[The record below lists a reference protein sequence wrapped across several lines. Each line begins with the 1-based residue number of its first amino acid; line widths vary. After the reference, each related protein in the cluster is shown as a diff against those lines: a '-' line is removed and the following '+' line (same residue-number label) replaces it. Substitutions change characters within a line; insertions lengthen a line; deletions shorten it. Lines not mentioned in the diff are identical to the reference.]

1 MKVKLLHRV
10 WLFVTPWTVA
20 RQPPPS
26 MDSPG
31 KNTGVG
37 SHFLLQGIF
46 LTQGSNL
53 GLLHCKQML
62 YREPP
67 GKSCVCVYIHEI
79 LCVCVCVCVCV
90 CIHTRFPVC
99 MCACMLSCF
108 SCVWLFVTLWT
119 VGFQAPLSMG
129 ILQGWILEW
138 VAMPSSRG
146 SSQSRD
152 QTQVSCIAGG
162 FFSIWAIF
170 TIWAT
175 REALVCVY
183 THTHSHTHTHMNIL
197 YTYIHEWYWLEI
209 PEIHHPFI
217 MSSFYTTVH
226 RTKLGGNGVFNKWC
240 C

>member
-1 MKVKLLHRV
+1 MLLC
-10 WLFVTPWTVA
+10 PW
-20 RQPPPS
+20 
-26 MDSPG
+26 DFPG
-31 KNTGVG
+31 KSTGMG
-37 SHFLLQGIF
+37 CHFLFQRIF
-46 LTQGSNL
+46 PTQGSNL
-53 GLLHCKQML
+53 GLLHCKQTL

-67 GKSCVCVYIHEI
+67 GKSCVCIYIHEI
-79 LCVCVCVCVCV
+79 VCVCV
-90 CIHTRFPVC
+90 HTWIPVC

-108 SCVWLFVTLWT
+108 SCVWLFVTLWA
-119 VGFQAPLSMG
+119 VACQAPLSMG
-129 ILQGWILEW
+129 ILQGRILGW

-152 QTQVSCIAGG
+152 QTQVSCTAGG
-162 FFSIWAIF
+162 FFTIWAIF

-175 REALVCVY
+175 REALVCVH
-183 THTHSHTHTHMNIL
+183 THTHTHTHMNIL

-209 PEIHHPFI
+209 PEIHHSFI